1 MWKRASRRAGLRRR
15 AVAQPI
21 PPAEFGGPA
30 FCSVFEQLELEC
42 RAMVSYALKQGM
54 AMSPDLPGRLAE
66 LRVMPGASLH
76 GESGARELASLH
88 RQLVRAIHPATPQ
101 AVVLIERERLRG
113 GWLRWLG
120 PIPLIRTLT
129 LTSVGCLASV
139 VGLAMSSL
147 VNAHNITLGFLDSSG
162 STLGWNVMFILA
174 CAGLGAAFSALF
186 QAHRYVADATYD
198 PRFDSSYAAR
208 MILGLIAGL
217 ILVELLPEN
226 LFAESSLG
234 AFGKPALA
242 MMGGFSASAVYR
254 LLQRMVEVMETVVR
268 GDSGQQSAATIQS
281 QRASAEYESIRARGE
296 LAAGLLDLQREMQ
309 ADPRLDQVR
318 QQLTGLARQMMSD
331 DS

>member
-1 MWKRASRRAGLRRR
+1 
-15 AVAQPI
+15 
-21 PPAEFGGPA
+21 
-30 FCSVFEQLELEC
+30 
-42 RAMVSYALKQGM
+42 
-54 AMSPDLPGRLAE
+54 
-66 LRVMPGASLH
+66 
-76 GESGARELASLH
+76 
-88 RQLVRAIHPATPQ
+88 
-101 AVVLIERERLRG
+101 
-113 GWLRWLG
+113 
-120 PIPLIRTLT
+120 
-129 LTSVGCLASV
+129 
-139 VGLAMSSL
+139 
-147 VNAHNITLGFLDSSG
+147 
-162 STLGWNVMFILA
+162 MFILA

-226 LFAESSLG
+226 LFADSSLG

-268 GDSGQQSAATIQS
+268 GDSGQQAAAAIQS
-281 QRASAEYESIRARGE
+281 QRASAESESIRARGE

-331 DS
+331 ES

>member
-1 MWKRASRRAGLRRR
+1 
-15 AVAQPI
+15 
-21 PPAEFGGPA
+21 
-30 FCSVFEQLELEC
+30 
-42 RAMVSYALKQGM
+42 
-54 AMSPDLPGRLAE
+54 
-66 LRVMPGASLH
+66 
-76 GESGARELASLH
+76 
-88 RQLVRAIHPATPQ
+88 
-101 AVVLIERERLRG
+101 
-113 GWLRWLG
+113 
-120 PIPLIRTLT
+120 
-129 LTSVGCLASV
+129 
-139 VGLAMSSL
+139 
-147 VNAHNITLGFLDSSG
+147 
-162 STLGWNVMFILA
+162 
-174 CAGLGAAFSALF
+174 
-186 QAHRYVADATYD
+186 
-198 PRFDSSYAAR
+198 

-268 GDSGQQSAATIQS
+268 GDSGQQAAAMQS
-281 QRASAEYESIRARGE
+281 QRVSAESESIRARGE

>member
-1 MWKRASRRAGLRRR
+1 
-15 AVAQPI
+15 
-21 PPAEFGGPA
+21 
-30 FCSVFEQLELEC
+30 
-42 RAMVSYALKQGM
+42 MVSYALKQGL

-76 GESGARELASLH
+76 GESGARELAGLH
-88 RQLVRAIHPATPQ
+88 RQLVRAIQPATPQ

-147 VNAHNITLGFLDSSG
+147 VNEHNITLGFLASSG

-226 LFAESSLG
+226 LFADSSLG

-268 GDSGQQSAATIQS
+268 GDSGQQAAAAIQS
-281 QRASAEYESIRARGE
+281 QRASAESESIRARGE
-296 LAAGLLDLQREMQ
+296 LAA
-309 ADPRLDQVR
+309 
-318 QQLTGLARQMMSD
+318 
-331 DS
+331 